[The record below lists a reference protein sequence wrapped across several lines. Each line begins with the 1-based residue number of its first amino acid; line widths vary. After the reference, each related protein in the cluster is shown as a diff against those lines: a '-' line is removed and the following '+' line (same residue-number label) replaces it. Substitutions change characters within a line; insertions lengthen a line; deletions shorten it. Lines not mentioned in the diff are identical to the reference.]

1 MSILNFE
8 LLDLFGALLSFAF
21 TLIVFSYI
29 WGDNALF
36 RLVIHI
42 FIGVAAGYVVLV
54 TINNVILPRL
64 VFPLFSDVRNE
75 KLLALIFLVLSALVL
90 TKISP
95 RLAKFGNPA
104 MAFLVGVGAA
114 VAIGGAVIGTVFPQ
128 TSASMSVFEQTSL
141 EWSFLE
147 PRHPVNAFLV
157 LVGTI
162 ATLVYFQF
170 GRQDDSQQDTQKT
183 AWLQVLGSIG
193 QIFIAITF
201 GALFAGVYIAALTA
215 LIERFSFL
223 WNFLKD
229 LILPF
234 FST

>member
-1 MSILNFE
+1 MNIG
-8 LLDLFGALLSFAF
+8 LLDLFGALLGFVF

-36 RLVIHI
+36 RLVNHI
-42 FIGVAAGYVVLV
+42 FIGVAAGYVVLI

-64 VFPLFSDVRNE
+64 VFPLLSDVRSE
-75 KLLALIFLVLSALVL
+75 QMLALIFLVLSALVL

-95 RLAKFGNPA
+95 RLARLGNPA

-128 TSASMSVFEQTSL
+128 TSASIGVFEQASL
-141 EWSFLE
+141 KQSLLD
-147 PRHPVNAFLV
+147 PRHPINAFLI
-157 LVGTI
+157 LAGTL
-162 ATLVYFQF
+162 ATLIYFQF
-170 GRQDDSQQDTQKT
+170 GIRRDTQQDSQKA
-183 AWLQVLGSIG
+183 AWVEILGWVG
-193 QIFIAITF
+193 QTFIAITF

-215 LIERFSFL
+215 MIERFAFM

-234 FST
+234 FSA

>member
-1 MSILNFE
+1 MNIFTFE
-8 LLDLFGALLSFAF
+8 LIDLFGALLSFIF

-29 WGDNALF
+29 WGENALF
-36 RLVIHI
+36 RLAIHI

-64 VFPLFSDVRNE
+64 VFPLLSDVRSE
-75 KLLALIFLVLSALVL
+75 QLLALIFLVLSALVL

-95 RLAKFGNPA
+95 RLGRFGKPA

-114 VAIGGAVIGTVFPQ
+114 AAIGGAVIGTVFPQ
-128 TSASMSVFEQTSL
+128 TSASISVFDQTSL
-141 EWSFLE
+141 KMSILD

-157 LVGTI
+157 LVGTL

-170 GRQDDSQQDTQKT
+170 GIQSDPQQDSQKT
-183 AWLQVLGSIG
+183 VWLKVLGWIG

-234 FST
+234 FSA